1 MAAKDRSRGRGSNR
15 VDELTSTTQRQA
27 GKKQE
32 RNPLPSELLMSG
44 LLLKVLTAFRVDLPT
59 SVHGVQRIPHRY
71 AQRTVFKLISDP
83 IQLTMRLYITEKE
96 EEKGGGRG
104 EGQPV

>member
-1 MAAKDRSRGRGSNR
+1 MAAKDSSRGRGSNR
-15 VDELTSTTQRQA
+15 VDELASTTQRQA

-44 LLLKVLTAFRVDLPT
+44 LLLKVLTAFRVALPT
-59 SVHGVQRIPHRY
+59 SVHGVQRIPHRC
-71 AQRTVFKLISDP
+71 AQRVFKLISDP